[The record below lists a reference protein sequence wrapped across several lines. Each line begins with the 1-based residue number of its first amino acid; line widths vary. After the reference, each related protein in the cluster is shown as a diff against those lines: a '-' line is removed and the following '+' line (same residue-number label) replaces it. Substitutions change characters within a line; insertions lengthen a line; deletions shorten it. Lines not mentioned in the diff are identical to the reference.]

1 MQGESDLHDRVEN
14 EAGSGRTSLV
24 LAASQIEFLERL
36 CARVRRDTGAR
47 LTKAMLIREL
57 VAALDDAGIPFS
69 GVRSEAHLREWLRGT
84 IGAAPLADPAAS
96 RRAGSRA

>member
-1 MQGESDLHDRVEN
+1 MQGESDLSRHLDG

-36 CARVRRDTGAR
+36 CARVRRDSGAR

-57 VAALDDAGIPFS
+57 VSALDDAGIPPA
-69 GVRSEAHLREWLRGT
+69 GVRSEAHLREWLRGA
-84 IGAAPLADPAAS
+84 IGAPHADLATS
-96 RRAGSRA
+96 RRAGARA